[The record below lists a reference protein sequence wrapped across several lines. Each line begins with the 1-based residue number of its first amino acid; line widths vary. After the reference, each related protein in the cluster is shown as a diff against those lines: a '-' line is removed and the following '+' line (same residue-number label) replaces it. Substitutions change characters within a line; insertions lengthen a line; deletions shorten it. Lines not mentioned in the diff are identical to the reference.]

1 MKRENSSAPA
11 ACTNRDHILSNK
23 RTDRSLGK
31 YLQSSIFSPI
41 RVTIPIFVH
50 NARTYFCSRMKKQKP
65 IVVIKVGSSVIT
77 NEAGNLNISILENI
91 VLQASQLFSQYNI
104 ILVSSGAVSSGKK
117 WLKKYNKHLTKRKA
131 AAAIGNPLLMKE
143 YSMHFLKHGYQVA
156 QALLERQHFASRPQF
171 LQLKETIFELWGNE
185 IVPVV
190 NENDVVSNYE
200 LQFSDNDELATLL
213 AVSFNANG
221 LIFCTSAG
229 GYKNEDGAIIPFVE
243 EVDDVIRFLQ
253 DDTSTHGT
261 GGMSSKLTFTKLATR
276 LGIKVVYCDVQHND
290 SFIRAMKGEGGTTFK
305 ARPSTLNERQ
315 KWLASGSITIGSVE
329 IDEGAYKALQ
339 QRKSLLLV
347 GVSKIEGAFSA
358 GEVVQ
363 LTKSTGEIVGVAR
376 MRFSASDLTTKRK
389 NMMVA
394 HADNIVIF

>member
-1 MKRENSSAPA
+1 
-11 ACTNRDHILSNK
+11 
-23 RTDRSLGK
+23 
-31 YLQSSIFSPI
+31 
-41 RVTIPIFVH
+41 
-50 NARTYFCSRMKKQKP
+50 MKKQRP
-65 IVVIKVGSSVIT
+65 IIVIKVGSSVIT
-77 NEAGNLNISILENI
+77 DEKGNLNISILENI

-117 WLKKYNKHLTKRKA
+117 WLKKYDKHLTKRKA
-131 AAAIGNPLLMKE
+131 AAAIGNPMLMRE
-143 YSMHFLKHGYQVA
+143 YSTHFLKYGYQVA
-156 QALLERQHFASRPQF
+156 QALLERQHFASRSQF
-171 LQLKETIFELWGNE
+171 LQLKETIFELWQNE

-213 AVSFNANG
+213 AISFNAKV
-221 LIFCTSAG
+221 LIFCTSEG
-229 GYKNEDGAIIPFVE
+229 GYKDETGAIVPFVE
-243 EVDDVIRFLQ
+243 DVDDVIHFLR
-253 DDTSTHGT
+253 DVTSAHGT
-261 GGMSSKLTFTKLATR
+261 GGMSSKLTFTKLATG
-276 LGIKVVYCDVQHND
+276 LGIKVVYCGIRDHD
-290 SFIRAMKGEGGTTFK
+290 SLVRALKGDGGTTFD

-347 GVSKIEGAFSA
+347 GVTKTEGAFSA

-363 LTKSTGEIVGVAR
+363 LTLPSGEIVGVAR
-376 MRFSASDLTTKRK
+376 IRFSASDLTTKRK

>member
-1 MKRENSSAPA
+1 
-11 ACTNRDHILSNK
+11 
-23 RTDRSLGK
+23 
-31 YLQSSIFSPI
+31 
-41 RVTIPIFVH
+41 
-50 NARTYFCSRMKKQKP
+50 MKKDKP

-77 NEAGNLNISILENI
+77 DEKGNLNIPILENI
-91 VLQASQLFSQYNI
+91 VSQTSQLLTQYNI

-131 AAAIGNPLLMKE
+131 AAAVGNPILMKE
-143 YSMHFLKHGYQVA
+143 YSVHFLKHGYQVA
-156 QALLERQHFASRPQF
+156 QALLERQHFASRSQF
-171 LQLKETIFELWGNE
+171 LQLKETIFELWQNE

-213 AVSFNANG
+213 AVSFNADV
-221 LIFCTSAG
+221 LMFCTSEG
-229 GYKNEDGAIIPFVE
+229 GYKDEYGSIITLVKD
-243 EVDDVIRFLQ
+243 VDDVIHFLR
-253 DDTSTHGT
+253 DDTSAHGT
-261 GGMSSKLTFTKLATR
+261 GGMNSKLTFTKLATR
-276 LGIKVVYCDVQHND
+276 LGIKVVYCGIQDD
-290 SFIRAMKGEGGTTFK
+290 ESFIRALNGDGGSTFR
-305 ARPSTLNERQ
+305 ARASSLNERQ

-347 GVSKIEGAFSA
+347 GVTKTQGAFSA

-363 LTKSTGEIVGVAR
+363 LTLPSGEIVGVAR
-376 MRFSASDLTTKRK
+376 IRFSASDLTTKRK
-389 NMMVA
+389 NVMVA